1 MAQQIPPKDGYLGD
15 PKNLTHGRE
24 KDDIPSDQSERKIS
38 SAPAYQD
45 SHDNQTGEIYDPYGG
60 KKIGMVRVCE
70 YRLDL

>member
-15 PKNLTHGRE
+15 PKNLTHRRE
-24 KDDIPSDQSERKIS
+24 KDDIPSNQSERKIS